1 MRGLRQVAVALVA
14 AGALATSSLIA
25 QQPAPQA
32 PAVAAAQ
39 DSPER
44 IKQELEKIKKG
55 RTLAIAPAQGI
66 DGAGADAETTLRF
79 DNTSPFTLV
88 VLLVGPTTE
97 RIELGPER
105 MQTVT
110 LAPGNYEIA
119 MTVTGRSL
127 PPFYGK
133 QAIEANMNFRLRFVI
148 PAF

>member
-1 MRGLRQVAVALVA
+1 MRGLRRVAVAFIAV
-14 AGALATSSLIA
+14 GALATSALIA
-25 QQPAPQA
+25 QQPATQTP
-32 PAVAAAQ
+32 PAAAAQ
-39 DSPER
+39 DSPEK

-66 DGAGADAETTLRF
+66 DGAGANAETTLRF

-119 MTVTGRSL
+119 MTVTGRGL

-133 QAIEANMNFRLRFVI
+133 QAIAANMRFRIQFVI
-148 PAF
+148 PTV